1 MYVPNKYLVVVLEKN
16 IFWPVV
22 SMFKRKE
29 ALIEP
34 HDENSPPLLP
44 TPLRVLF
51 LLEMR
56 AVMTGES
63 EVPERT

>member
-1 MYVPNKYLVVVLEKN
+1 MFGSCCTEEYFLAHSQ
-16 IFWPVV
+16 
-22 SMFKRKE
+22 SMQKRKE

-44 TPLRVLF
+44 IPLGALF

-56 AVMTGES
+56 AVMTGEFEVS
-63 EVPERT
+63 EITWWD